1 MSWKYG
7 KAPDPELARWGNL
20 AFVVSLLITL
30 FGIKSIPLWWLL
42 SLVTTPV
49 LGLYFLTNFIYG
61 FPKVLGDIFDWII
74 KKSGLPKLLDAYL
87 SWIDRQIKKLIKSF
101 KK

>member
-1 MSWKYG
+1 MNIG
-7 KAPDPELARWGNL
+7 
-20 AFVVSLLITL
+20 
-30 FGIKSIPLWWLL
+30 
-42 SLVTTPV
+42 
-49 LGLYFLTNFIYG
+49 YG

-101 KK
+101 KR